1 MQKWALAGAAALL
14 LAGCNS
20 PAPQNLVDDLG
31 DDMVASCGAEDL
43 QNLIGQPKA
52 VLETMRFSQRIRVI
66 TPGMA
71 VTMDFAPNRLNI
83 HVSDAGIITA
93 LRCG

>member
-1 MQKWALAGAAALL
+1 
-14 LAGCNS
+14 
-20 PAPQNLVDDLG
+20 
-31 DDMVASCGAEDL
+31 
-43 QNLIGQPKA
+43 
-52 VLETMRFSQRIRVI
+52 MRFSQRIRVI

-93 LRCG
+93 VRCG

>member
-14 LAGCNS
+14 MAGCAS
-20 PAPQNLVDDLG
+20 PAPQNLG

-66 TPGMA
+66 TTGMA

>member
-14 LAGCNS
+14 LAGCDS
-20 PAPQNLVDDLG
+20 PALQTVG
-31 DDMVASCGAEDL
+31 DELAASCGAENL
-43 QNLIGQPKA
+43 QSLIGQPKA
-52 VLETMRFSQRIRVI
+52 VLEAMRFSQPFRVI

-93 LRCG
+93 IRCG

>member
-1 MQKWALAGAAALL
+1 
-14 LAGCNS
+14 
-20 PAPQNLVDDLG
+20 
-31 DDMVASCGAEDL
+31 
-43 QNLIGQPKA
+43 
-52 VLETMRFSQRIRVI
+52 LETMRFSQRIRVI